1 MPPSNKKPSTTGMLS
16 IQCREDAVKWFG
28 DSGVAEGFP
37 ALMHHSLALAG
48 EVGEFCNIV
57 KKIDRGSLNLG
68 DAIVRK
74 DLAFEL
80 TDVYIYTLNLAGL
93 MGVDLEELYKLKRA
107 ENDQR
112 FMVQRRLREARES
125 SKQNGG
131 RASDSSG

>member
-1 MPPSNKKPSTTGMLS
+1 MPQPDKKPSTTGMLS
-16 IQCREDAVKWFG
+16 IQCREDSVRWFG

-80 TDVYIYTLNLAGL
+80 ADVYIYTLNLAGL
-93 MGVDLEELYKLKRA
+93 MGIDLEDLYKIKRA

-112 FMVQRRLREARES
+112 FMVQRRLREARKNAET
-125 SKQNGG
+125 NGH
-131 RASDSSG
+131 RPSD